1 MLLCF
6 RPFSLQK
13 FTLILDMEQIANRV
27 SGDYFLGQR
36 VQRASPP
43 PHQFCLTNNGISPAP
58 VLALALAL
66 ALAGGASVPGAPVPR
81 WR

>member
-43 PHQFCLTNNGISPAP
+43 PLTS
-58 VLALALAL
+58 
-66 ALAGGASVPGAPVPR
+66 SV
-81 WR
+81 